1 MNYPLRKTFTIYLT
15 IHLFWREK
23 TIRLEIPQATIRDIS
38 EFSNLTDI
46 QRSTW
51 TILKLKEWG
60 AWLYSTRLA
69 WFLGSN
75 IEGILADTFFHKRE
89 QKRLPE
95 SVVNLSSKE
104 WIYDYDSPDSVLF
117 ATIATEYGIDPHN
130 LLDYTMDELS
140 YLLLALQYKYLNEEQ
155 KKELARIKIEQEFID
170 NKEII
175 DQDIN
180 TLDDYFNNNK

>member
-1 MNYPLRKTFTIYLT
+1 MQYPLKKTFTVYLT
-15 IHLFWREK
+15 VHLFWKEK
-23 TIRLEIPQATIRDIS
+23 TIRLEIPQATIRDLS
-38 EFSNLTDI
+38 EFANLNDI

-51 TILKLKEWG
+51 IILKLKEWG
-60 AWLYSTRLA
+60 AGIYATRLA
-69 WFLGSN
+69 WFLWTN
-75 IEGILADTFFHKRE
+75 IEWILADTFFYKKE

-95 SVVNLSSKE
+95 SVVSLSSKE

-117 ATIATEYGIDPHN
+117 ATIATEYGIDPHS

-155 KKELARIKIEQEFID
+155 KKELSRIKIENEFIQ

-175 DQDIN
+175 EQDISA
-180 TLDDYFNNNK
+180 LDAYFNNNK